1 MHPSLRWEI
10 GVLSILRGNQSVGP
24 AHGRCGGVDNSCIHA
39 HCTFLKGDGTG
50 EGEREKSRVEER
62 DYDAQ
67 RKYMTHCLSTYSGTS
82 LQSTPLE
89 TMQLAVLYR
98 EGSLI
103 QR

>member
-1 MHPSLRWEI
+1 MHPSLWWEI

-24 AHGRCGGVDNSCIHA
+24 AHGRCGRVDNSCIHA

-50 EGEREKSRVEER
+50 EGERDESRVEER
-62 DYDAQ
+62 DYYAQ
-67 RKYMTHCLSTYSGTS
+67 RKYMTHCLSTYSGAS
-82 LQSTPLE
+82 LQSTPLG

-98 EGSLI
+98 EGFLI